1 MEHNE
6 KIIEQFSLQAIPF
19 SELAGHSDSLQMLI
33 EFSEVSD
40 TDSVLDVACGPGIVA
55 CKFAEYAA
63 HITGID
69 ITPKMIEQAKNRQQE
84 KNLTNTSWEIG
95 NVMPLPFPD
104 SHFSLVITRYSFHH
118 FLDPMAVMSEMVRV
132 CKPGGKVMVV
142 DLMLPPDK
150 VDAFNH
156 MEKLRDPSHT
166 KALCSNEMAA
176 IIGGTGLEGIK
187 TERYK
192 VNMELEAQLAAS
204 FPNPGDD
211 EKLRQMFSSDIGQD
225 LMGIG
230 TRRVGGE
237 IHFSYPIL
245 VTVGRKVA

>member
-1 MEHNE
+1 
-6 KIIEQFSLQAIPF
+6 
-19 SELAGHSDSLQMLI
+19 
-33 EFSEVSD
+33 
-40 TDSVLDVACGPGIVA
+40 
-55 CKFAEYAA
+55 
-63 HITGID
+63 
-69 ITPKMIEQAKNRQQE
+69 
-84 KNLTNTSWEIG
+84 
-95 NVMPLPFPD
+95 
-104 SHFSLVITRYSFHH
+104 
-118 FLDPMAVMSEMVRV
+118 
-132 CKPGGKVMVV
+132 
-142 DLMLPPDK
+142 
-150 VDAFNH
+150 

-176 IIGGTGLEGIK
+176 IIGGSGLEGIK